1 MPGTLQDSGNFQ
13 GEKDTAFMLCHR
25 SLEFESISI
34 AIWDYFTLFYTLIL
48 PLCLLKENRID
59 VFIYTLFIFFL
70 NRKVVLL
77 AGWAL
82 FLFLA
87 YKVSKTDREYQE
99 YNPYEVLNLD
109 PVSSIFI

>member
-1 MPGTLQDSGNFQ
+1 M
-13 GEKDTAFMLCHR
+13 
-25 SLEFESISI
+25 
-34 AIWDYFTLFYTLIL
+34 Y
-48 PLCLLKENRID
+48 
-59 VFIYTLFIFFL
+59 LFILVFFL
-70 NRKVVLL
+70 NRKIVLL

-99 YNPYEVLNLD
+99 YNPYEVLHLD